1 MPQAR
6 DSDTPAP
13 LVVGAAVAGIEG
25 LLLVSYAVLLMFSL
39 SSDRLTMGVTSSVF
53 LLAYGAGLMWCAW
66 VVTRGSTWAR
76 SPIVLAQL
84 IQLGTAVSFW
94 GDDTRPI
101 AIALGVSAVIVL
113 MGLLH
118 PASIDAL
125 ADR

>member
-1 MPQAR
+1 MPQAH

-13 LVVGAAVAGIEG
+13 LVVGAAVAGVES
-25 LLLVSYAVLLMFSL
+25 LVLVCYAVLLLFSL
-39 SSDRLTMGVTSSVF
+39 SSDRLTMGITSSVF

-66 VVTRGSTWAR
+66 VVTRGSSWAR

-84 IQLGTAVSFW
+84 IQLGTAISFW
-94 GDDTRPI
+94 GEDTRAI
-101 AIALGVSAVIVL
+101 AIALGVSAMIVL